1 MLNVS
6 TVANTDIGF
15 AFTLLL
21 GVDAILVRQDKPKAV
36 FCYYYTEIK

>member
-1 MLNVS
+1 MLSVF
-6 TVANTDIGF
+6 TVVNTDIGF
-15 AFTLLL
+15 TFELLL